1 MSQDAIKKVKK
12 GEVLFKE
19 NDVIPNIYVV
29 QTGKMSLTVER
40 GGKKIE
46 VGQIGP
52 YQILGEQSVI
62 SNAKQLCGAEAL
74 QETKVVEMSVDG
86 IKALYEKSPANFKLF
101 VRGLLEEA
109 KQARI
114 AMRTNRMENDKSPCP
129 QMAIPRV
136 FTLTHIIPRHIGKR
150 DPNDPNKVTV
160 AWMAFKNYANRN
172 FGEPPTRLRSLMDLL
187 LKLKIAEFQV
197 RTNEEGEEEL
207 TDLHISSLQQM
218 EDFAE
223 FYQYHLFK
231 GGKSEAI
238 YVDATALK
246 VVKGLVEFSE
256 GLPVDHRG
264 ATSVDYN
271 HVIAKFKEKYR
282 MDFKPMHLDLL
293 EKKGFFAQRKAPE
306 NAPVI
311 LYFDRAEAV
320 RLSFYWALILEID
333 KWNDKGFVDLNEK
346 EEVLAADG
354 NACPQCSGPITKE
367 NKFCPNCGFKLAQA
381 A

>member
-19 NDVIPNIYVV
+19 NDTPSNIFVV
-29 QTGKMSLTVER
+29 QSGKMALTVER
-40 GGKKIE
+40 GGKKME

-74 QETKVVEMSVDG
+74 QETKVVELSVES
-86 IKALYEKSPANFKLF
+86 IKNLYEKIPANFKLF

-114 AMRTNRMENDKSPCP
+114 LMRTNRMENDKSPCP
-129 QMAIPRV
+129 QMVIPRI
-136 FTLTHIIPRHIGKR
+136 FTLVHLIPRHIGKK
-150 DPNDPNKVTV
+150 DPADSTKVTV
-160 AWMAFKNYANRN
+160 AWMAFKQYANRF
-172 FGEPPTRLRSLMDLL
+172 FGEPPVRLRSLMDLL
-187 LKLKIAEFQV
+187 LKLKIAEFKV

-207 TDLHISSLQQM
+207 TDLSISNLQHL

-231 GGKSEAI
+231 GQKSEAI
-238 YVDATALK
+238 YVDPLALR
-246 VVKGLVEFSE
+246 VIKGLVEFSE

-264 ATSVDYN
+264 ATTIDYN
-271 HVIAKFKEKYR
+271 QTVTKFKEKYR
-282 MDFKPMHLDLL
+282 LELKPMHLDVL
-293 EKKGFFAQRKAPE
+293 EKKGFFVQRKAPE
-306 NAPVI
+306 NAPVV
-311 LYFDRAEAV
+311 LYFDRVEAV
-320 RLSFYWALILEID
+320 KLSFYWSFILEID
-333 KWNDKGFVDLNEK
+333 KWNEKGFVDLNEK
-346 EEVLAADG
+346 EEIVAADG
-354 NACPQCSGPITKE
+354 NSCPQCLSAVTEGQ
-367 NKFCPNCGFKLAQA
+367 KFCPNCGFKLTQA